1 MNAAALRSTLLAM
14 CATTVVSMSAA
25 AAIAGGGSVVPP
37 GIEPLS
43 QFTRSPLEVRTSA
56 GELRFDVWLAD
67 SPPRRSQGLMFID
80 HLAPR
85 TGMLFL
91 YDRPQTVS
99 MWMKNTLIPLDM
111 LFIAADGRV
120 TRIARNT
127 TPQSLATI
135 SSMGSVTAVLE
146 IGGGESKRL
155 GIEVGDTV
163 LHASFGTAPAT
174 TTTSATPSTPA
185 AR

>member
-1 MNAAALRSTLLAM
+1 VKTSVLRSTLLAM
-14 CATTVVSMSAA
+14 CATAVVSASCA
-25 AAIAGGGSVVPP
+25 AAIPP

-43 QFTRSPLEVRTSA
+43 QFTREPLDVRTSA
-56 GELRFDVWLAD
+56 GELRFEVWLAD

-80 HLAPR
+80 RLAPR

-91 YDRPQTVS
+91 YDQPQTVS

-111 LFIAADGRV
+111 LFIAGDGRV

-135 SSMGSVTAVLE
+135 SSMGTVTAVLE
-146 IGGGESKRL
+146 IAGGESKRL

-163 LHASFGTAPAT
+163 LHSSFGTAPAT
-174 TTTSATPSTPA
+174 AGTAPA
-185 AR
+185 AASAPPSQ